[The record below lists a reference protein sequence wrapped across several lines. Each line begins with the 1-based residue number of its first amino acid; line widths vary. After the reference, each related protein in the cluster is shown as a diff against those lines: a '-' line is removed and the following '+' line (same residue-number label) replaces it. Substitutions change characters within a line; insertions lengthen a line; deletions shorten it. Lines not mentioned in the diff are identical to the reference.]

1 MGYRSQ
7 PSTVVVHTVA
17 EVALEEAGDDLVL

>member
-1 MGYRSQ
+1 MGYKSQ

-17 EVALEEAGDDLVL
+17 EMALEEAGANLVL